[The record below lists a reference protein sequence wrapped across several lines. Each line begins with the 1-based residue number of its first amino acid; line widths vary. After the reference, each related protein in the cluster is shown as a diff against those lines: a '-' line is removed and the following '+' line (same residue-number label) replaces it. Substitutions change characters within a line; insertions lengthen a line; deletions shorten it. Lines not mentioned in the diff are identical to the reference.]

1 MKIIP
6 DEVAGYI
13 NMTCDMDKRRENVVY
28 EDDFFICVYDK
39 LHKDTND
46 FHYTAWCKEDIRS
59 LLDLER
65 KHIPNILKMQ
75 KTIMQKFNLSNENAE
90 IFIHFP
96 PSYWRL
102 HIHFVARPHIILH
115 KHEVYAS
122 DDIVNNLT
130 KNNNYYRTHA
140 TIKHAKM

>member
-1 MKIIP
+1 MPYEISQIMNPKTRLPQDIRKII
-6 DEVAGYI
+6 
-13 NMTCDMDKRRENVVY
+13 Y

-46 FHYTAWCKEDIRS
+46 FHYTTWCKENIRS

-115 KHEVYAS
+115 KHEVFTS

-130 KNNNYYRTHA
+130 KNNNYYRTRA
-140 TIKHAKM
+140 TIRHAKM

>member
-1 MKIIP
+1 MPYEISQIMNPKTRLPQDIRKII
-6 DEVAGYI
+6 
-13 NMTCDMDKRRENVVY
+13 Y

-115 KHEVYAS
+115 KHEVYTS

-130 KNNNYYRTHA
+130 KNNNYYRTRA
-140 TIKHAKM
+140 TIRHAKM